1 MGLLGGFPFVAYG
14 DGVFPGDGD
23 YGGCFG
29 LGLVG
34 VDSVFLGLF
43 VAYVCSDDLVWF
55 DGGVVVCF
63 GGFVCSGCHGVS
75 PCRVCC
81 VSIGV
86 FGHFGFCLRGF
97 V

>member
-1 MGLLGGFPFVAYG
+1 
-14 DGVFPGDGD
+14 
-23 YGGCFG
+23 
-29 LGLVG
+29 
-34 VDSVFLGLF
+34 
-43 VAYVCSDDLVWF
+43 VCSDDLVWF